1 MTDAAIIEA
10 FNACRQDI
18 INNLESLTLKSV
30 RRRLEADLGLEVDS
44 LKVKKAFISDLIDKL
59 IASQAVATPASQE
72 SEPVAVAKKEP
83 PIQPPAKRAKPE
95 KKRADEGAKAPEPK
109 PVVKTPALTDQ
120 GSQSGGARRQLSSAT
135 LRLREMC
142 KRATIGIAPSIYVQ
156 NKTDAGLQEAL
167 VNLLTKHGLSKSS
180 GSDAVE
186 AVARRL
192 AKERDLDGID
202 TSNIVSGGRRR
213 QPVQAPRTY
222 KAASD
227 SEDSSS
233 SEEDPESDSD
243 ESSVSEVEPAEDAV
257 KAPASASA
265 KEPAGKQRR
274 VMPAQNKATAAD
286 PSSSSDA
293 ASSGDE
299 SSESEE
305 VSTSEDEESESSEEN
320 KNSNVAGGKAPTPT
334 VVPAKKAKASADAP
348 SKRRIMVLDSDDE

>member
-1 MTDAAIIEA
+1 
-10 FNACRQDI
+10 
-18 INNLESLTLKSV
+18 
-30 RRRLEADLGLEVDS
+30 
-44 LKVKKAFISDLIDKL
+44 
-59 IASQAVATPASQE
+59 
-72 SEPVAVAKKEP
+72 
-83 PIQPPAKRAKPE
+83 
-95 KKRADEGAKAPEPK
+95 
-109 PVVKTPALTDQ
+109 
-120 GSQSGGARRQLSSAT
+120 
-135 LRLREMC
+135 MC
-142 KRATIGIAPSIYVQ
+142 KRATIGIAPSVYVQ

-243 ESSVSEVEPAEDAV
+243 EE
-257 KAPASASA
+257 
-265 KEPAGKQRR
+265 
-274 VMPAQNKATAAD
+274 M
-286 PSSSSDA
+286 
-293 ASSGDE
+293 
-299 SSESEE
+299 
-305 VSTSEDEESESSEEN
+305 STSEDEESESSEEN

-334 VVPAKKAKASADAP
+334 VVPEKKAKASADAP